1 MKQEEARRRAR
12 ELGGI
17 AVSAHQKFDS
27 GGAPAGWRL
36 GGWPN
41 QKGETWIVVSGN
53 VVGPKTILDDR
64 RTPGDEVTD
73 GRMG

>member
-27 GGAPAGWRL
+27 GGAPNGWRL

-41 QKGETWIVVSGN
+41 QKGETWIVVSAN
-53 VVGPKTILDDR
+53 KKGPKTILDDR